1 MSRRRRGGS
10 PGASLTPDAR
20 RTLNRAGLS
29 RRSFLK
35 QSGVLIVGF
44 GAIAGTDVPAY
55 VPPQEMSGPGNAR
68 LDSWIAVAADGRV
81 TAYTGKCELGQGLYT
96 AQMQLVAEEL
106 GVPLDRVTL
115 IQCDTGVTPDQ
126 GTTSGAQSHPANF
139 NHANL
144 ALAAAT
150 AREALVRL
158 ASARLAVPI
167 DRLIAQNGLVTDGA
181 DRAKAVS
188 YGELVGGKTFDLPL
202 DSKATRRHPR
212 DWTVLGTPTPRVDLP
227 AMATGEFEF
236 VHNVRVPGMLHGAV
250 VRPPTVG
257 ASLVSIDERSVGDMP
272 GVIRVV
278 AKNNFVGVVAEKP
291 WQAMQAAAKLRVDW
305 TKGTSLP
312 AQRELYHYIRSRP
325 ARRDSV
331 LVDSGDVDAR
341 LKSAARVIKA
351 TYHYPYQMHG
361 SLGSSCAVADVG
373 DGKTTLWSAT
383 QAVYPMR
390 STAAM
395 LLGLPPEQVR
405 VIFRTGSGCYGLNG
419 ADTVTYDAA
428 LLSQAVGRPVRVQLS
443 RADEMAW
450 ENYGMAYV
458 IDQRVALDA
467 DGRIV
472 AWDYEA
478 WNPTRGSRPGTGRP
492 GNVVT
497 GFLAGFE
504 PAPFAPRA
512 PERAAAFA
520 NRSNA
525 APSYVTGCVGGRC
538 EGTGSISSERVLSH
552 AVESPFWT
560 GPLRSPSRLQNTLAH
575 ECFMDEVAA
584 SVKAD
589 PIVYRLRH
597 LRDPRMREVLEKA
610 ARTANWDARPSP
622 APGRR
627 PTGIA
632 RGRGVSCVLY
642 EGDNGYCAIVAEVE
656 VNQDTGDVTVT
667 RCIVALDCGP
677 VSNPDGARNQIEG
690 GVIQGIS
697 RTLREEVTWDERV
710 TSVNWT
716 TYRPW
721 YLGDAVPIIESVF
734 VDRHDV
740 EACGAGETS
749 ITVTAAAIGNAI
761 FDATGARL
769 REIPF
774 TSQRLKKALTVAG

>member
-1 MSRRRRGGS
+1 MSGRRRGGS
-10 PGASLTPDAR
+10 LSLDAR
-20 RTLNRAGLS
+20 RALNRAGLS

-35 QSGVLIVGF
+35 QSGLLIVGF
-44 GAIAGTDVPAY
+44 GAVAGTDVPAY
-55 VPPQEMSGPGNAR
+55 ALPQGMNGPGNAR

-106 GVPLDRVTL
+106 AVPLDRVTL

-167 DRLIAQNGLVTDGA
+167 DRLTAQNGLVTDRA

-202 DSKATRRHPR
+202 DSNAARRHPR

-257 ASLVSIDERSVGDMP
+257 ATLVSIDERSVSDMP
-272 GVIRVV
+272 GVVRVV
-278 AKNNFVGVVAEKP
+278 TKNDFVGVVAEKP

-312 AQRELYHYIRSRP
+312 AQRELYDYLRSRP
-325 ARRDSV
+325 ARRDSM

-341 LKSAARVIKA
+341 LKSAARVMKA

-373 DGKTTLWSAT
+373 DVKATLWSAT

-405 VIFRTGSGCYGLNG
+405 VIFRIGSGCYGLNG

-504 PAPFAPRA
+504 PAPFAPQA
-512 PERAAAFA
+512 TERAAAFA

-589 PIVYRLRH
+589 PIAYRLRH

-610 ARTANWDARPSP
+610 ARTANWERGHRPSP
-622 APGRR
+622 A
-627 PTGIA
+627 
-632 RGRGVSCVLY
+632 
-642 EGDNGYCAIVAEVE
+642 
-656 VNQDTGDVTVT
+656 
-667 RCIVALDCGP
+667 
-677 VSNPDGARNQIEG
+677 GARPESPG
-690 GVIQGIS
+690 GAASLACSTKATTATARWLLKS
-697 RTLREEVTWDERV
+697 R
-710 TSVNWT
+710 
-716 TYRPW
+716 
-721 YLGDAVPIIESVF
+721 
-734 VDRHDV
+734 
-740 EACGAGETS
+740 
-749 ITVTAAAIGNAI
+749 
-761 FDATGARL
+761 
-769 REIPF
+769 
-774 TSQRLKKALTVAG
+774 